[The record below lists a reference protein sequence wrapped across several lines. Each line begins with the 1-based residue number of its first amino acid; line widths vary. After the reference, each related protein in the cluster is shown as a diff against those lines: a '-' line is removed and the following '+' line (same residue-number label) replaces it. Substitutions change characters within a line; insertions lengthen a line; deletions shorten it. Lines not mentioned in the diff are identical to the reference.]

1 MVKQWNKLN
10 LVNRSGELP
19 QIVAILGSIGK
30 EKNIENVCREHG
42 ISPATF
48 YNWKSKYGG
57 VGTDELRRMR
67 ELESENARLK
77 KLLADK
83 SPDYDILK
91 EVYELLKKL

>member
-1 MVKQWNKLN
+1 M
-10 LVNRSGELP
+10 NRSGELP

-67 ELESENARLK
+67 ELESENVRLK

>member
-1 MVKQWNKLN
+1 M
-10 LVNRSGELP
+10 NRSGELP

>member
-1 MVKQWNKLN
+1 MKTSKF
-10 LVNRSGELP
+10 SES
-19 QIVAILGSIGK
+19 QIVAILGNVGK
-30 EKNIENVCREHG
+30 DKNVEDICREHG

-57 VGTDELRRMR
+57 MSTDELRRMR

-83 SPDYDILK
+83 SLDYDILK
-91 EVYELLKKL
+91 EGYELLKKL